1 MLFRNGSL
9 LDKNQV
15 EQFLRGTTKNI
26 MIKIILS
33 ELHFDSLICIPIA
46 FYQSNVFKFNAQHM
60 GITLSYCSF
69 TYTVLTLIP
78 YCTSSGVRFTP
89 TAAGHVLGAA
99 MFSIEIDGIRV
110 LYTGDYSMEEDRHLM
125 CAEVPPGGP
134 PDVLIVESTFGVVT
148 LPARQEREARFTG

>member
-1 MLFRNGSL
+1 M
-9 LDKNQV
+9 KC
-15 EQFLRGTTKNI
+15 T
-26 MIKIILS
+26 ILIFA
-33 ELHFDSLICIPIA
+33 L
-46 FYQSNVFKFNAQHM
+46 
-60 GITLSYCSF
+60 YCS
-69 TYTVLTLIP
+69 V
-78 YCTSSGVRFTP
+78 GVRFTP

-148 LPARQEREARFTG
+148 LPARQEREARFTGL